1 MNNAMSESLN
11 NLRNELMTW
20 YMGLDDR
27 TQSYFEAAYAQ
38 NRRAIANGLGGW
50 TVTDDELSHNSNL
63 AALLGVD
70 ADGEAADVVPYIV
83 PGSTP
88 VTEPTTPSANQAF
101 TLDWVDVNYGTTS
114 PGYDDVVQIFDVS
127 NSAVFE
133 GVVKVGALDNNA
145 QTPVRIEVPGLTAGT
160 YSLRIVHNANG
171 PDPEYAGYARKDVG
185 LRSFTDVELTVSA
198 TGQ

>member
-1 MNNAMSESLN
+1 M
-11 NLRNELMTW
+11 
-20 YMGLDDR
+20 
-27 TQSYFEAAYAQ
+27 
-38 NRRAIANGLGGW
+38 
-50 TVTDDELSHNSNL
+50 
-63 AALLGVD
+63 
-70 ADGEAADVVPYIV
+70 VPYIV

-114 PGYDDVVQIFDVS
+114 PGYDDVVQIFDVLEQQPS
-127 NSAVFE
+127 SKAWSRSV
-133 GVVKVGALDNNA
+133 ALDNNA

-171 PDPEYAGYARKDVG
+171 PDPEYAGVRGKDVG
-185 LRSFTDVELTVSA
+185 LRSFTDIELTVSA